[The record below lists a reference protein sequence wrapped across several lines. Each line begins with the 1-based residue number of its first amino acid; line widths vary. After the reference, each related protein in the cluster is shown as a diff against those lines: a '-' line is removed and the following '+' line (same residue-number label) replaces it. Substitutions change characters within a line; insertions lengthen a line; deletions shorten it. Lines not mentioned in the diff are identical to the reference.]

1 MVNKSTI
8 KIIKELS
15 EHITV
20 TRICEILKLSRT
32 TYYRHLKHLDE
43 PEVLTDIESR
53 IHQLCIENK
62 FFYGYRKIH
71 ALLNKETNCSISKVQ
86 RIMNRH
92 NWGCKIK
99 QKRFNKPGNPYKVVD
114 NIIDRD
120 WKTNNPLQKLTTD
133 ITYLPFGNSNLYLC
147 SIMDTYN
154 SEIVAYKI
162 SNKQNIKL
170 AVDTLNQLPELTETT
185 ILHSDQG
192 SVFTSKK
199 FFDLTRKKSITRSM
213 SHKGT
218 PCDNAPIESFHSS
231 LKSETFYHQLELS
244 SSKDIIIETVENYIN
259 FWNNKRIFTKLG
271 HQSPVDYRRLMA

>member
-8 KIIKELS
+8 RLIKELS
-15 EHITV
+15 THITV
-20 TRICEILKLSRT
+20 VRICEILGVSRT
-32 TYYRHLKHLDE
+32 TYYRHLKHLE
-43 PEVLTDIESR
+43 EAVTYTEQELR
-53 IHQLCIENK
+53 IHQLCVENH
-62 FFYGYRKIH
+62 FLYGYRKIH
-71 ALLNKETNCSISKVQ
+71 ALLNKEMYCSISKVQ
-86 RIMNRH
+86 RIMNKH
-92 NWGCKIK
+92 NWGCQFK

-120 WKTNNPLQKLTTD
+120 WITNRPLQKLTTD
-133 ITYLPFGNSNLYLC
+133 ITYLPFGSSNLYLC
-147 SIMDTYN
+147 SILDTYN

-162 SNKQNIKL
+162 SDRQDVTL
-170 AVDTLNQLPELTETT
+170 AVDTLNQLPKLTETT

-192 SVFTSKK
+192 AVFTSKK
-199 FFDLTRKKSITRSM
+199 FFDLVRKKSITRSM

-231 LKSETFYHQLELS
+231 LKSETFYHQMELS

-271 HQSPVDYRRLMA
+271 HQSPVKYRKSKA